1 MNKNN
6 VLLRMLASWKGYY
19 KWLIFSLIL
28 IIGSVLG
35 TLSIPY
41 FSAVLINQ
49 GIMVGNTDIIT
60 TYGIY
65 MLLAAIFAGICE
77 IVNTLIA
84 VKFSEETAH
93 DLRVQAY
100 NQIQTFSFGNMD
112 RFHTSDLL
120 VRLTTDI
127 QNIKIGIQQG
137 LMNIFR
143 APLMLIMAMI
153 LLWITSPSFLWIAL
167 VMVVILSLILGVY
180 LWLVSKAYDERQIKY
195 DRLNQVLKE
204 SMAGIR
210 VVKAFVRQGLE
221 NDRFQKSAED
231 LRSSSLKPQNYYAF
245 IVPTL
250 LVMAYFGIAAIY
262 YFGGVEIL
270 EGSGLTVGSVIA
282 AIQYILLAL
291 TPLFILGS
299 IMPFLTSSITSLQ
312 RVYTLIDEESDIK
325 DDVDSKS
332 LNTENLNGKIIF
344 KNVNFGYSSGKE
356 TANVLEDIN
365 LTIESGEVV
374 GILGATGSGKST
386 LVNLIPRF
394 YDVTTGK
401 ITIDGVDVRKI
412 PLDDLRQIVG
422 VCLQESYLFSGT
434 IKDNI
439 ILGASDKSY
448 DAMQRAAEVADASD
462 FINSIPDKYDGRMA
476 RKGANFSG
484 GQRQR
489 LSIARTL
496 ILSPKI
502 LIMDDSTSACDVAT
516 EARIQDSINDLMSD
530 VTQIIVAQRISSVI
544 TADKIVLMDKGKIEA
559 VGNHEKLL
567 ESNKLYQEIYTS
579 QLGGINSENR
589 VVK

>member
-49 GIMVGNTDIIT
+49 GIIVGNTDIIT

-93 DLRVQAY
+93 DLRVEAY

-167 VMVVILSLILGVY
+167 VMVVILSLILGIY
-180 LWLVSKAYDERQIKY
+180 LWLVSRAYDERQIKY

-221 NDRFQKSAED
+221 NDRFQKSAEN

-250 LVMAYFGIAAIY
+250 LVMAYLGIAVIY

-270 EGSGLTVGSVIA
+270 QGSGLTVGSVIA

-312 RVYTLIDEESDIK
+312 RVYNLIDEESDIR
-325 DDVDSKS
+325 DDFETRS
-332 LNTENLNGKIIF
+332 LDTENLSGKIIF
-344 KNVNFGYSSGKE
+344 KNVNFGYRAGKE
-356 TANVLEDIN
+356 SAIVLEDIN

-394 YDVTTGK
+394 YDVITGE

-412 PLDDLRQIVG
+412 PLDELRQIVG

-439 ILGASDKSY
+439 VLGSSDKSY

-462 FINSIPDKYDGRMA
+462 FINSIPDKYDGRIA

-567 ESNKLYQEIYTS
+567 ESNKLYQEIYSS
-579 QLGGINSENR
+579 QLGGTNSENQ